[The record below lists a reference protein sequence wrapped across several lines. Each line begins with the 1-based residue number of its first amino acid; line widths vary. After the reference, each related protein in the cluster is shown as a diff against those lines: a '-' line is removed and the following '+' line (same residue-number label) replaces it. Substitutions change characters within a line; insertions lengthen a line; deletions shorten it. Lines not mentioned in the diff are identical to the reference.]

1 MLYFLKKFVLIFIC
15 FLTLTTI
22 VPWNTLETKA
32 ASTSWLEQELD
43 GNEAF
48 ITETER
54 VLSKNREDITLA
66 DLETIQ
72 ELDIYGD
79 ASSIPDKISDYK
91 NLNTLLALNG
101 TISEI
106 PTSITKLTKLTRIN
120 VDNNNFQEFPM
131 ILLQMP
137 SLSSIEINRNKI
149 KEIPSEIT
157 TLSPH
162 LGSLDVRYN
171 ELITL
176 PDNIFT
182 TEWESKLSLLT
193 TGNQLVSDIPA
204 DWLDNF
210 NQADNMLEFYNNPP
224 NDYHQKQD
232 QLTYSGA
239 RIEVPLNTDLKTLTP
254 DKTKLGLKSGRTLFE
269 QHEFM
274 YYDDGT
280 SNNILTNG
288 VATAT
293 GNGYITIKSTL
304 STNSNP
310 FAKVRVPITVTP
322 PVKGGDVTVQYKD
335 TTGVV
340 LADSITL
347 SGNVGEN
354 YTTTAKTIAGYSLT
368 TTPTNANGTFS
379 TNPQTVTYTYKKDPI
394 AQPVTVNYID
404 TDGKTIAPTETLSGN
419 VGENYTTTAKT
430 IDGYSLTT
438 TPTNA
443 NGTFSTNP
451 QTVTYTYKKDPIA
464 QPVTVNY
471 IDTDGKTIAPTETL
485 SGNVGEN
492 YTTTAKTIDG
502 YSLTTTPA
510 NANGTFS
517 TNPQTVTYTYT
528 KDPIAQ
534 PVTVNYIDTDGKTI
548 APSETLTGNISE
560 NYTTTA
566 KTIDGYSLTTTPTNA
581 KGTFS
586 TEPQIINYIYAKNA
600 ETAQPI
606 TVNYRNSTGQKI
618 AKSEVLTGNIG
629 ESYSTQPKTIAG
641 YTLTTI
647 PPNAKGTFTTNAQ
660 TVTYMYTPIAI
671 SALPVTVNYLD
682 ENGKEIADSVVLN
695 GRVGEAYN
703 TLAKEIDGYTLI
715 KTPTN
720 ANGVFSAEAQ
730 SIDYIYR
737 KNKPVVIVNPP
748 IKNPIIKI
756 DSSTNVIKEETS
768 VLPKTGDSNPYNDFL
783 AGILLL
789 SSAMFLWKNH
799 K

>member
-1 MLYFLKKFVLIFIC
+1 MKKFVLIFIC

-354 YTTTAKTIAGYSLT
+354 YTTTAKTI
-368 TTPTNANGTFS
+368 
-379 TNPQTVTYTYKKDPI
+379 
-394 AQPVTVNYID
+394 
-404 TDGKTIAPTETLSGN
+404 
-419 VGENYTTTAKT
+419 
-430 IDGYSLTT
+430 DGYSLTT
-438 TPTNA
+438 TPTNS

-566 KTIDGYSLTTTPTNA
+566 KTIDGYSLTTTPANA

-641 YTLTTI
+641 YTLTT
-647 PPNAKGTFTTNAQ
+647 
-660 TVTYMYTPIAI
+660 TYMYTPIAI

>member
-1 MLYFLKKFVLIFIC
+1 MKKFVLIFIC

-354 YTTTAKTIAGYSLT
+354 YTTTAKTI
-368 TTPTNANGTFS
+368 
-379 TNPQTVTYTYKKDPI
+379 
-394 AQPVTVNYID
+394 
-404 TDGKTIAPTETLSGN
+404 
-419 VGENYTTTAKT
+419 
-430 IDGYSLTT
+430 DGYSLTT
-438 TPTNA
+438 TPANA

-510 NANGTFS
+510 
-517 TNPQTVTYTYT
+517 
-528 KDPIAQ
+528 
-534 PVTVNYIDTDGKTI
+534 
-548 APSETLTGNISE
+548 
-560 NYTTTA
+560 
-566 KTIDGYSLTTTPTNA
+566 NA

>member
-137 SLSSIEINRNKI
+137 SLSSIEVNRNKI

-204 DWLDNF
+204 DWLDDF

-232 QLTYSGA
+232 QLTYTGA
-239 RIEVPLNTDLKTLTP
+239 RLEVPLNTDLKTLTP

-335 TTGVV
+335 TTGAV
-340 LADSITL
+340 LADST
-347 SGNVGEN
+347 
-354 YTTTAKTIAGYSLT
+354 
-368 TTPTNANGTFS
+368 
-379 TNPQTVTYTYKKDPI
+379 
-394 AQPVTVNYID
+394 
-404 TDGKTIAPTETLSGN
+404 
-419 VGENYTTTAKT
+419 
-430 IDGYSLTT
+430 
-438 TPTNA
+438 
-443 NGTFSTNP
+443 
-451 QTVTYTYKKDPIA
+451 
-464 QPVTVNY
+464 
-471 IDTDGKTIAPTETL
+471 TL

-548 APSETLTGNISE
+548 APTETLSGNIGE

-566 KTIDGYSLTTTPTNA
+566 KTIQGYTLTTTPANA
-581 KGTFS
+581 NGTFS
-586 TEPQIINYIYAKNA
+586 TEAQIINYIYEKNPDL
-600 ETAQPI
+600 AQPI
-606 TVNYRNSTGQKI
+606 TVDYRSSTGQKI

-641 YTLTTI
+641 YTLTTT

-660 TVTYMYTPIAI
+660 TVTYVYTPIAI

-720 ANGVFSAEAQ
+720 ANGVFTAEAQ

-748 IKNPIIKI
+748 IKNPVIKI
-756 DSSTNVIKEETS
+756 NSSTNVIKEETS

-789 SSAMFLWKNH
+789 SSAMFLWKKH

>member
-1 MLYFLKKFVLIFIC
+1 MKKFVLIFIC

-137 SLSSIEINRNKI
+137 SLSSIEVNRNKI
-149 KEIPSEIT
+149 KEIPSEVT

-204 DWLDNF
+204 DWLDDF

-232 QLTYSGA
+232 QLTYTGA
-239 RIEVPLNTDLKTLTP
+239 RLEVPLNTDLKTLTP

-335 TTGVV
+335 TTGAV
-340 LADSITL
+340 LADST
-347 SGNVGEN
+347 
-354 YTTTAKTIAGYSLT
+354 
-368 TTPTNANGTFS
+368 
-379 TNPQTVTYTYKKDPI
+379 
-394 AQPVTVNYID
+394 
-404 TDGKTIAPTETLSGN
+404 TLSGN

-438 TPTNA
+438 T
-443 NGTFSTNP
+443 S
-451 QTVTYTYKKDPIA
+451 
-464 QPVTVNY
+464 
-471 IDTDGKTIAPTETL
+471 
-485 SGNVGEN
+485 
-492 YTTTAKTIDG
+492 
-502 YSLTTTPA
+502 A

-548 APSETLTGNISE
+548 APTETLSGNIGE

-566 KTIDGYSLTTTPTNA
+566 KTIQGYTLTTTPANA

-586 TEPQIINYIYAKNA
+586 TEAQIINYIYEKNPDL
-600 ETAQPI
+600 AQPI
-606 TVNYRNSTGQKI
+606 TVNYRSSTGQKI

-660 TVTYMYTPIAI
+660 TVTYVYTPIAI

-748 IKNPIIKI
+748 IKNPVIKI
-756 DSSTNVIKEETS
+756 NSSTNVIKEETS

>member
-1 MLYFLKKFVLIFIC
+1 MKKFVLIFIC

-48 ITETER
+48 IIETER

-91 NLNTLLALNG
+91 NLHTLLALNG

-120 VDNNNFQEFPM
+120 LDNNNFQEFPM

-137 SLSSIEINRNKI
+137 SLSSIEVNRNKI

-239 RIEVPLNTDLKTLTP
+239 RLEVPLNTDLKTLTP

-335 TTGVV
+335 TTGAV
-340 LADSITL
+340 LADST
-347 SGNVGEN
+347 
-354 YTTTAKTIAGYSLT
+354 
-368 TTPTNANGTFS
+368 
-379 TNPQTVTYTYKKDPI
+379 
-394 AQPVTVNYID
+394 
-404 TDGKTIAPTETLSGN
+404 
-419 VGENYTTTAKT
+419 
-430 IDGYSLTT
+430 
-438 TPTNA
+438 
-443 NGTFSTNP
+443 
-451 QTVTYTYKKDPIA
+451 
-464 QPVTVNY
+464 
-471 IDTDGKTIAPTETL
+471 TL

-548 APSETLTGNISE
+548 APTETLSGNIGE

-566 KTIDGYSLTTTPTNA
+566 KTIQGYTLTTTPANA

-586 TEPQIINYIYAKNA
+586 TEAQIINYIYEKNPDL
-600 ETAQPI
+600 AQPI
-606 TVNYRNSTGQKI
+606 TVDYRSSTGQKI
-618 AKSEVLTGNIG
+618 SKSEVLTGNIG

-641 YTLTTI
+641 YTLTTT

-660 TVTYMYTPIAI
+660 TVTYVYTPIAI

-695 GRVGEAYN
+695 GRLGEAYN

-720 ANGVFSAEAQ
+720 ANGVFTAEAQ

-756 DSSTNVIKEETS
+756 NSSTNVIKEETS
-768 VLPKTGDSNPYNDFL
+768 TLPKTGDSNPYNDFL

>member
-1 MLYFLKKFVLIFIC
+1 MKKFVLIFIC

-254 DKTKLGLKSGRTLFE
+254 DKTKLGLKTGRTLFE

-354 YTTTAKTIAGYSLT
+354 YTTTAKTI
-368 TTPTNANGTFS
+368 
-379 TNPQTVTYTYKKDPI
+379 
-394 AQPVTVNYID
+394 
-404 TDGKTIAPTETLSGN
+404 
-419 VGENYTTTAKT
+419 
-430 IDGYSLTT
+430 DGYSLTT

-471 IDTDGKTIAPTETL
+471 IDTDGKTIAP
-485 SGNVGEN
+485 
-492 YTTTAKTIDG
+492 
-502 YSLTTTPA
+502 
-510 NANGTFS
+510 
-517 TNPQTVTYTYT
+517 
-528 KDPIAQ
+528 
-534 PVTVNYIDTDGKTI
+534 
-548 APSETLTGNISE
+548 SETLTGNISE

-566 KTIDGYSLTTTPTNA
+566 KTIDGYSLTTTPANA

-703 TLAKEIDGYTLI
+703 TLAKEMDGYTLI

>member
-1 MLYFLKKFVLIFIC
+1 MKKFVLIFIC

-254 DKTKLGLKSGRTLFE
+254 DKTKLSLKSGRTLFE

-340 LADSITL
+340 LADSI
-347 SGNVGEN
+347 
-354 YTTTAKTIAGYSLT
+354 
-368 TTPTNANGTFS
+368 
-379 TNPQTVTYTYKKDPI
+379 
-394 AQPVTVNYID
+394 
-404 TDGKTIAPTETLSGN
+404 TLSGN

-534 PVTVNYIDTDGKTI
+534 PVTVNY
-548 APSETLTGNISE
+548 
-560 NYTTTA
+560 
-566 KTIDGYSLTTTPTNA
+566 
-581 KGTFS
+581 
-586 TEPQIINYIYAKNA
+586 
-600 ETAQPI
+600 
-606 TVNYRNSTGQKI
+606 RNSTGQKI

-682 ENGKEIADSVVLN
+682 ETGKEIADSVVLN

>member
-1 MLYFLKKFVLIFIC
+1 MKKFVLIFIC

-224 NDYHQKQD
+224 NNYHQKQD

-354 YTTTAKTIAGYSLT
+354 YTTTAKTI
-368 TTPTNANGTFS
+368 
-379 TNPQTVTYTYKKDPI
+379 
-394 AQPVTVNYID
+394 
-404 TDGKTIAPTETLSGN
+404 
-419 VGENYTTTAKT
+419 
-430 IDGYSLTT
+430 DGYSLTT
-438 TPTNA
+438 TPTNS

-566 KTIDGYSLTTTPTNA
+566 KTIDGYSLTTTPANA

>member
-1 MLYFLKKFVLIFIC
+1 MKKFVLIFIC

-106 PTSITKLTKLTRIN
+106 PTSITKLTRIN

-354 YTTTAKTIAGYSLT
+354 YTTTAKTI
-368 TTPTNANGTFS
+368 
-379 TNPQTVTYTYKKDPI
+379 
-394 AQPVTVNYID
+394 
-404 TDGKTIAPTETLSGN
+404 
-419 VGENYTTTAKT
+419 
-430 IDGYSLTT
+430 DGYSLTT
-438 TPTNA
+438 TPTNS

-566 KTIDGYSLTTTPTNA
+566 KTIDGYSLTTTPANA

>member
-1 MLYFLKKFVLIFIC
+1 MKKFVLIFIC
-15 FLTLTTI
+15 FLMLTTI

-48 ITETER
+48 IIETER

-91 NLNTLLALNG
+91 NLHTLLALNG

-137 SLSSIEINRNKI
+137 SLSSIEVNRNKI

-239 RIEVPLNTDLKTLTP
+239 RLEVPLNTDLKTLTP

-310 FAKVRVPITVTP
+310 FAKVQVPITVTP

-335 TTGVV
+335 TTGAV
-340 LADSITL
+340 LADST
-347 SGNVGEN
+347 
-354 YTTTAKTIAGYSLT
+354 
-368 TTPTNANGTFS
+368 
-379 TNPQTVTYTYKKDPI
+379 
-394 AQPVTVNYID
+394 
-404 TDGKTIAPTETLSGN
+404 TLSGN

-451 QTVTYTYKKDPIA
+451 QTVTYTYTKDPIA

-485 SGNVGEN
+485 SGNIGEN
-492 YTTTAKTIDG
+492 YTTTAKTIQG
-502 YSLTTTPA
+502 YTLTTTPA
-510 NANGTFS
+510 
-517 TNPQTVTYTYT
+517 
-528 KDPIAQ
+528 
-534 PVTVNYIDTDGKTI
+534 
-548 APSETLTGNISE
+548 
-560 NYTTTA
+560 
-566 KTIDGYSLTTTPTNA
+566 NA

-586 TEPQIINYIYAKNA
+586 TEAQIINYIYEKNPDL
-600 ETAQPI
+600 AQPI
-606 TVNYRNSTGQKI
+606 TVDYRSSTGQKI
-618 AKSEVLTGNIG
+618 SKSEVLTGNIG

-641 YTLTTI
+641 YTLTTT

-660 TVTYMYTPIAI
+660 TVTYVYTPIAI

-720 ANGVFSAEAQ
+720 AKGVFSAEAQ
-730 SIDYIYR
+730 SIDYIYC

-756 DSSTNVIKEETS
+756 NSSTNVIKEETS
-768 VLPKTGDSNPYNDFL
+768 TLPKTGDSNPYNDFL

>member
-1 MLYFLKKFVLIFIC
+1 MKKFVLIFIC

-137 SLSSIEINRNKI
+137 SLSSIEVNRNKI

-204 DWLDNF
+204 DWLDDF

-232 QLTYSGA
+232 QLTYTGA
-239 RIEVPLNTDLKTLTP
+239 RLEVPLNTDLKTLTP

-335 TTGVV
+335 TTGAV
-340 LADSITL
+340 LADST
-347 SGNVGEN
+347 
-354 YTTTAKTIAGYSLT
+354 
-368 TTPTNANGTFS
+368 
-379 TNPQTVTYTYKKDPI
+379 
-394 AQPVTVNYID
+394 
-404 TDGKTIAPTETLSGN
+404 
-419 VGENYTTTAKT
+419 
-430 IDGYSLTT
+430 
-438 TPTNA
+438 
-443 NGTFSTNP
+443 
-451 QTVTYTYKKDPIA
+451 
-464 QPVTVNY
+464 
-471 IDTDGKTIAPTETL
+471 TL

-534 PVTVNYIDTDGKTI
+534 PVTVNYFDTDGKTI
-548 APSETLTGNISE
+548 APTETLSGNIGE

-566 KTIDGYSLTTTPTNA
+566 KTIQGYTLTTTPANA

-586 TEPQIINYIYAKNA
+586 TEAQIINYIYEKNPDL
-600 ETAQPI
+600 AQPI
-606 TVNYRNSTGQKI
+606 TVNYRSSTGQKI

-641 YTLTTI
+641 YTLTTT

-660 TVTYMYTPIAI
+660 TVTYVYTPIDI

-720 ANGVFSAEAQ
+720 ANGVFTAEAQ

-748 IKNPIIKI
+748 IKNPVIKI
-756 DSSTNVIKEETS
+756 NSSTNVIKEETS

-789 SSAMFLWKNH
+789 SSAMFLWKKH

>member
-1 MLYFLKKFVLIFIC
+1 MKKFVLIFIC

-274 YYDDGT
+274 YNDDGT

-354 YTTTAKTIAGYSLT
+354 YTTTAKTI
-368 TTPTNANGTFS
+368 
-379 TNPQTVTYTYKKDPI
+379 
-394 AQPVTVNYID
+394 
-404 TDGKTIAPTETLSGN
+404 
-419 VGENYTTTAKT
+419 
-430 IDGYSLTT
+430 DGYSLTT
-438 TPTNA
+438 TPTNS

-566 KTIDGYSLTTTPTNA
+566 KTIDGYSLTTTPANA

>member
-1 MLYFLKKFVLIFIC
+1 LKKFVLIFIC

-354 YTTTAKTIAGYSLT
+354 YTTTAKTI
-368 TTPTNANGTFS
+368 
-379 TNPQTVTYTYKKDPI
+379 
-394 AQPVTVNYID
+394 
-404 TDGKTIAPTETLSGN
+404 
-419 VGENYTTTAKT
+419 
-430 IDGYSLTT
+430 DGYSLTT
-438 TPTNA
+438 TPTNS

-566 KTIDGYSLTTTPTNA
+566 KTIDGYSLTTTPANA

>member
-1 MLYFLKKFVLIFIC
+1 M
-15 FLTLTTI
+15 

-106 PTSITKLTKLTRIN
+106 PNSITKLTKLTRIN

-137 SLSSIEINRNKI
+137 SLSSIEVNRNKI

-204 DWLDNF
+204 DWLDDF

-224 NDYHQKQD
+224 NDFHQKQD
-232 QLTYSGA
+232 QLTYTGA
-239 RIEVPLNTDLKTLTP
+239 RLEVPLNTDLKTLTP

-310 FAKVRVPITVTP
+310 FAKVRVPITATP

-335 TTGVV
+335 ITGAV
-340 LADSITL
+340 LADST
-347 SGNVGEN
+347 
-354 YTTTAKTIAGYSLT
+354 
-368 TTPTNANGTFS
+368 
-379 TNPQTVTYTYKKDPI
+379 
-394 AQPVTVNYID
+394 
-404 TDGKTIAPTETLSGN
+404 
-419 VGENYTTTAKT
+419 
-430 IDGYSLTT
+430 
-438 TPTNA
+438 
-443 NGTFSTNP
+443 
-451 QTVTYTYKKDPIA
+451 
-464 QPVTVNY
+464 
-471 IDTDGKTIAPTETL
+471 TL

-548 APSETLTGNISE
+548 APTETLSGNIGE
-560 NYTTTA
+560 NYTTTP
-566 KTIDGYSLTTTPTNA
+566 KTIQGYTLTTTPANA

-586 TEPQIINYIYAKNA
+586 TEPQIINYIYEKNPDL
-600 ETAQPI
+600 AQPI
-606 TVNYRNSTGQKI
+606 TVNYRSSTGQKI

-641 YTLTTI
+641 YTLTTT

-660 TVTYMYTPIAI
+660 TVTYVYTPIAI

-720 ANGVFSAEAQ
+720 ANGVFTAEAQ

-748 IKNPIIKI
+748 IKNPVIKI
-756 DSSTNVIKEETS
+756 NSSTNVIKEETS

-789 SSAMFLWKNH
+789 SSAMFLWKKH

>member
-137 SLSSIEINRNKI
+137 SLSSIEVNRNKI

-204 DWLDNF
+204 DWLDDF

-232 QLTYSGA
+232 QLTYTGA
-239 RIEVPLNTDLKTLTP
+239 RLEVPLNTDLKTLTP

-335 TTGVV
+335 TTGAV
-340 LADSITL
+340 LADST
-347 SGNVGEN
+347 
-354 YTTTAKTIAGYSLT
+354 
-368 TTPTNANGTFS
+368 
-379 TNPQTVTYTYKKDPI
+379 
-394 AQPVTVNYID
+394 
-404 TDGKTIAPTETLSGN
+404 TLSGN

-451 QTVTYTYKKDPIA
+451 QTVTYTYTKDPIA

-485 SGNVGEN
+485 SGNIGEN
-492 YTTTAKTIDG
+492 YTTTAKTIQG
-502 YSLTTTPA
+502 YTLTTTPA
-510 NANGTFS
+510 
-517 TNPQTVTYTYT
+517 
-528 KDPIAQ
+528 
-534 PVTVNYIDTDGKTI
+534 
-548 APSETLTGNISE
+548 
-560 NYTTTA
+560 
-566 KTIDGYSLTTTPTNA
+566 NA

-586 TEPQIINYIYAKNA
+586 TEAQIINYIYEKNPDL
-600 ETAQPI
+600 AQPI
-606 TVNYRNSTGQKI
+606 TVDYRSSTGQKI
-618 AKSEVLTGNIG
+618 SKSEVLTGNIG

-641 YTLTTI
+641 YTLTTT

-660 TVTYMYTPIAI
+660 TVTYVYTPIAI

-720 ANGVFSAEAQ
+720 ANGVFTAEAQ

-748 IKNPIIKI
+748 IKNPVIKI
-756 DSSTNVIKEETS
+756 NSSTNVIKEETS

-789 SSAMFLWKNH
+789 SSAMFLWKKH

>member
-1 MLYFLKKFVLIFIC
+1 MKKFVLIFIC

-137 SLSSIEINRNKI
+137 SLSSIEVNRNKI

-204 DWLDNF
+204 DWLDDF

-232 QLTYSGA
+232 QLTYTGA
-239 RIEVPLNTDLKTLTP
+239 RLEVPLNTDLKTLTP

-335 TTGVV
+335 TTGAV
-340 LADSITL
+340 LADST
-347 SGNVGEN
+347 
-354 YTTTAKTIAGYSLT
+354 
-368 TTPTNANGTFS
+368 
-379 TNPQTVTYTYKKDPI
+379 
-394 AQPVTVNYID
+394 
-404 TDGKTIAPTETLSGN
+404 
-419 VGENYTTTAKT
+419 
-430 IDGYSLTT
+430 
-438 TPTNA
+438 
-443 NGTFSTNP
+443 
-451 QTVTYTYKKDPIA
+451 
-464 QPVTVNY
+464 
-471 IDTDGKTIAPTETL
+471 TL

-548 APSETLTGNISE
+548 APTETLSGNIGE
-560 NYTTTA
+560 NYTTTP
-566 KTIDGYSLTTTPTNA
+566 KTIQGYTLTTTPANA

-586 TEPQIINYIYAKNA
+586 TEPQIINYIYEKNPDL
-600 ETAQPI
+600 AQPI
-606 TVNYRNSTGQKI
+606 TVNYRSSTGQKI

-641 YTLTTI
+641 YTLTTT

-660 TVTYMYTPIAI
+660 TVTYVYTPIAI

-720 ANGVFSAEAQ
+720 ANGVFTAEAQ

-748 IKNPIIKI
+748 IKNPVIKI
-756 DSSTNVIKEETS
+756 NSSTNVIKEETS

-789 SSAMFLWKNH
+789 SSAMFLWKKH

>member
-1 MLYFLKKFVLIFIC
+1 MKKFVLIFIC

-354 YTTTAKTIAGYSLT
+354 YTTTAKTI
-368 TTPTNANGTFS
+368 
-379 TNPQTVTYTYKKDPI
+379 
-394 AQPVTVNYID
+394 
-404 TDGKTIAPTETLSGN
+404 
-419 VGENYTTTAKT
+419 
-430 IDGYSLTT
+430 DGYSLTT
-438 TPTNA
+438 TPTNS

-566 KTIDGYSLTTTPTNA
+566 KTIDGYSLTTTPANA

-629 ESYSTQPKTIAG
+629 ESYSTQPKSIAG

>member
-1 MLYFLKKFVLIFIC
+1 M
-15 FLTLTTI
+15 LTTI

-48 ITETER
+48 IIETER

-91 NLNTLLALNG
+91 NLHTLLALNG

-137 SLSSIEINRNKI
+137 SLSSIEVNRNKI

-239 RIEVPLNTDLKTLTP
+239 RLEVPLNTDLKTLTP

-310 FAKVRVPITVTP
+310 FAKVQVPITVTP

-335 TTGVV
+335 TTGAV
-340 LADSITL
+340 LADST
-347 SGNVGEN
+347 
-354 YTTTAKTIAGYSLT
+354 
-368 TTPTNANGTFS
+368 
-379 TNPQTVTYTYKKDPI
+379 
-394 AQPVTVNYID
+394 
-404 TDGKTIAPTETLSGN
+404 TLSGN

-451 QTVTYTYKKDPIA
+451 QTVTYTYTKDPIA

-485 SGNVGEN
+485 SGNIGEN
-492 YTTTAKTIDG
+492 YTTTAKTIQG
-502 YSLTTTPA
+502 YTLTTTPA
-510 NANGTFS
+510 
-517 TNPQTVTYTYT
+517 
-528 KDPIAQ
+528 
-534 PVTVNYIDTDGKTI
+534 
-548 APSETLTGNISE
+548 
-560 NYTTTA
+560 
-566 KTIDGYSLTTTPTNA
+566 NA

-586 TEPQIINYIYAKNA
+586 TEAQIINYIYEKNPDL
-600 ETAQPI
+600 AQPI
-606 TVNYRNSTGQKI
+606 TVDYRSSTGQKI
-618 AKSEVLTGNIG
+618 SKSEVLTGNIG

-641 YTLTTI
+641 YTLTTT

-660 TVTYMYTPIAI
+660 TVTYVYTPIAI

-720 ANGVFSAEAQ
+720 AKGVFSAEAQ
-730 SIDYIYR
+730 SIDYIYC

-756 DSSTNVIKEETS
+756 NSSTNVIKEETS
-768 VLPKTGDSNPYNDFL
+768 TLPKTGDSNPYNDFL

>member
-1 MLYFLKKFVLIFIC
+1 MKKFVLIFIC

-239 RIEVPLNTDLKTLTP
+239 RLEVPLNTDLKTLTP

-335 TTGVV
+335 TTGAV
-340 LADSITL
+340 LADST
-347 SGNVGEN
+347 
-354 YTTTAKTIAGYSLT
+354 
-368 TTPTNANGTFS
+368 
-379 TNPQTVTYTYKKDPI
+379 
-394 AQPVTVNYID
+394 
-404 TDGKTIAPTETLSGN
+404 
-419 VGENYTTTAKT
+419 
-430 IDGYSLTT
+430 
-438 TPTNA
+438 
-443 NGTFSTNP
+443 
-451 QTVTYTYKKDPIA
+451 
-464 QPVTVNY
+464 
-471 IDTDGKTIAPTETL
+471 TL

-534 PVTVNYIDTDGKTI
+534 PVTVNYIDADGKTI
-548 APSETLTGNISE
+548 APTETLSGNIGE

-566 KTIDGYSLTTTPTNA
+566 KTIQGYTLTTTPANA

-586 TEPQIINYIYAKNA
+586 TEPQIINYIYEKNPDL
-600 ETAQPI
+600 AQPI
-606 TVNYRNSTGQKI
+606 TVDYMSSTGQKI
-618 AKSEVLTGNIG
+618 AKSEVLTGQVG
-629 ESYSTQPKTIAG
+629 ETYSTQPKTIAG
-641 YTLTTI
+641 YTLTTE
-647 PPNAKGTFTTNAQ
+647 PRNAKGTFTTNPQ
-660 TVTYMYTPIAI
+660 TVTYLYTPIAI

-682 ENGKEIADSVVLN
+682 ENGKEIADSVVLTGN
-695 GRVGEAYN
+695 VGDSYD
-703 TLAKEIDGYTLI
+703 TLAKKIDGYTLI
-715 KTPTN
+715 ETPEN
-720 ANGVFSAEAQ
+720 ASGMFLAEAQ
-730 SIDYIYR
+730 SINYVYH
-737 KNKPVVIVNPP
+737 KNEQIEIINPP
-748 IKNPIIKI
+748 IKKSTITVNSENNIIK
-756 DSSTNVIKEETS
+756 ETTAA
-768 VLPKTGDSNPYNDFL
+768 LPPTGDSGSDNALFV
-783 AGILLL
+783 GILLL
-789 SSAMFLWKNH
+789 SSAMLLLKTR

>member
-1 MLYFLKKFVLIFIC
+1 MKKFVLIFIC

-137 SLSSIEINRNKI
+137 SLSSIEVNRNKI

-204 DWLDNF
+204 DWLDDF

-232 QLTYSGA
+232 QLTYTGA
-239 RIEVPLNTDLKTLTP
+239 RLEVPLNTDLKTLTP

-335 TTGVV
+335 TTGAV
-340 LADSITL
+340 LADST
-347 SGNVGEN
+347 
-354 YTTTAKTIAGYSLT
+354 
-368 TTPTNANGTFS
+368 
-379 TNPQTVTYTYKKDPI
+379 
-394 AQPVTVNYID
+394 
-404 TDGKTIAPTETLSGN
+404 TLSGN

-451 QTVTYTYKKDPIA
+451 QTVTYTYTKDPIA

-485 SGNVGEN
+485 SGNIGGN
-492 YTTTAKTIDG
+492 YTTTAKTIQG
-502 YSLTTTPA
+502 YTLTTTPA

-517 TNPQTVTYTYT
+517 TE
-528 KDPIAQ
+528 A
-534 PVTVNYIDTDGKTI
+534 
-548 APSETLTGNISE
+548 
-560 NYTTTA
+560 
-566 KTIDGYSLTTTPTNA
+566 
-581 KGTFS
+581 
-586 TEPQIINYIYAKNA
+586 QIINYIYEKNPDL
-600 ETAQPI
+600 AQPI
-606 TVNYRNSTGQKI
+606 TVDYRSSTGQKI

-641 YTLTTI
+641 YTLTTT

-660 TVTYMYTPIAI
+660 TVTYVYTPIAI

-695 GRVGEAYN
+695 GHVGEAYN

-737 KNKPVVIVNPP
+737 KNIPVVIVNPP
-748 IKNPIIKI
+748 IKNPIIQI
-756 DSSTNVIKEETS
+756 NSSTNVIKEETS

-789 SSAMFLWKNH
+789 SSAMFLWKKH

>member
-1 MLYFLKKFVLIFIC
+1 MKKFVLIFIC

-354 YTTTAKTIAGYSLT
+354 YTTTAKTI
-368 TTPTNANGTFS
+368 
-379 TNPQTVTYTYKKDPI
+379 
-394 AQPVTVNYID
+394 
-404 TDGKTIAPTETLSGN
+404 
-419 VGENYTTTAKT
+419 
-430 IDGYSLTT
+430 DGYSLTT
-438 TPTNA
+438 TPTNS

-566 KTIDGYSLTTTPTNA
+566 KTIDGYSLTTTPANA

-618 AKSEVLTGNIG
+618 AKSEVLTSNIG

>member
-1 MLYFLKKFVLIFIC
+1 MKKFVLIFIC

-354 YTTTAKTIAGYSLT
+354 YTTTAKTIDGYSLT
-368 TTPTNANGTFS
+368 TTPTNSNGTFS

-438 TPTNA
+438 TPTNS

-566 KTIDGYSLTTTPTNA
+566 KTIDGYSLTTTPANA

>member
-1 MLYFLKKFVLIFIC
+1 MKKFVLIFIC

-239 RIEVPLNTDLKTLTP
+239 RIEVPLNTNLKTLTP

-354 YTTTAKTIAGYSLT
+354 YTTTAKTI
-368 TTPTNANGTFS
+368 
-379 TNPQTVTYTYKKDPI
+379 
-394 AQPVTVNYID
+394 
-404 TDGKTIAPTETLSGN
+404 
-419 VGENYTTTAKT
+419 
-430 IDGYSLTT
+430 
-438 TPTNA
+438 
-443 NGTFSTNP
+443 
-451 QTVTYTYKKDPIA
+451 
-464 QPVTVNY
+464 
-471 IDTDGKTIAPTETL
+471 
-485 SGNVGEN
+485 
-492 YTTTAKTIDG
+492 DG

-566 KTIDGYSLTTTPTNA
+566 KTIDGYSLTTTPANA

>member
-1 MLYFLKKFVLIFIC
+1 MLKYKIQGVLYFLKKFVLIFIC

-48 ITETER
+48 IIETER

-91 NLNTLLALNG
+91 NLHTLLALNG

-120 VDNNNFQEFPM
+120 LDNNNFQEFPM

-137 SLSSIEINRNKI
+137 SLSSIEVNRNKI

-239 RIEVPLNTDLKTLTP
+239 RLEVPLNTDLKTLTP

-310 FAKVRVPITVTP
+310 FAKVQVPITVTP

-335 TTGVV
+335 TTGAV
-340 LADSITL
+340 LADST
-347 SGNVGEN
+347 
-354 YTTTAKTIAGYSLT
+354 
-368 TTPTNANGTFS
+368 
-379 TNPQTVTYTYKKDPI
+379 
-394 AQPVTVNYID
+394 
-404 TDGKTIAPTETLSGN
+404 TLSGN

-451 QTVTYTYKKDPIA
+451 QTVTYTYTKDPIA

-485 SGNVGEN
+485 SGNIGEN
-492 YTTTAKTIDG
+492 YTTTAKTIQG
-502 YSLTTTPA
+502 YTLTTTPA
-510 NANGTFS
+510 
-517 TNPQTVTYTYT
+517 
-528 KDPIAQ
+528 
-534 PVTVNYIDTDGKTI
+534 
-548 APSETLTGNISE
+548 
-560 NYTTTA
+560 
-566 KTIDGYSLTTTPTNA
+566 NA

-586 TEPQIINYIYAKNA
+586 TEAQIINYIYEKNPDL
-600 ETAQPI
+600 AQPI
-606 TVNYRNSTGQKI
+606 TVDYRSSTGQKI
-618 AKSEVLTGNIG
+618 SKSEVLTGNIG

-641 YTLTTI
+641 YTLTTT

-660 TVTYMYTPIAI
+660 TVTYVYTPIAI

-720 ANGVFSAEAQ
+720 AKGVFSAEAQ
-730 SIDYIYR
+730 SIDYIYC

-756 DSSTNVIKEETS
+756 NSSTNVIKEETS
-768 VLPKTGDSNPYNDFL
+768 TLPKTGDSNPYNDFL

>member
-1 MLYFLKKFVLIFIC
+1 MKKFVLIFIC

-91 NLNTLLALNG
+91 NLHTLLALNG

-120 VDNNNFQEFPM
+120 LDNNNFQEFPM

-137 SLSSIEINRNKI
+137 SLSSIEVNRNKI

-232 QLTYSGA
+232 QLTYTGA
-239 RIEVPLNTDLKTLTP
+239 RLEVPLNTDLKTLTP
-254 DKTKLGLKSGRTLFE
+254 DKTKLGLKSGRKLFE

-335 TTGVV
+335 TTGAV
-340 LADSITL
+340 LADST
-347 SGNVGEN
+347 
-354 YTTTAKTIAGYSLT
+354 
-368 TTPTNANGTFS
+368 
-379 TNPQTVTYTYKKDPI
+379 
-394 AQPVTVNYID
+394 
-404 TDGKTIAPTETLSGN
+404 
-419 VGENYTTTAKT
+419 
-430 IDGYSLTT
+430 
-438 TPTNA
+438 
-443 NGTFSTNP
+443 
-451 QTVTYTYKKDPIA
+451 
-464 QPVTVNY
+464 
-471 IDTDGKTIAPTETL
+471 TL

-548 APSETLTGNISE
+548 APTETLSGNIGE

-566 KTIDGYSLTTTPTNA
+566 KTIQGYTLTTTPANA

-586 TEPQIINYIYAKNA
+586 TEAQIINYIYEKNPDL
-600 ETAQPI
+600 AQPI
-606 TVNYRNSTGQKI
+606 TVDYRSTTGEKI

-629 ESYSTQPKTIAG
+629 ESYSTQPKTIDG
-641 YTLTTI
+641 YTLTTT

-660 TVTYMYTPIAI
+660 TVTYVYTPIAI

-695 GRVGEAYN
+695 GHVGEAYN

-730 SIDYIYR
+730 SIDYLYR

-748 IKNPIIKI
+748 IKNPVIKI
-756 DSSTNVIKEETS
+756 NSSTNVIKEETS

-789 SSAMFLWKNH
+789 SSAMFLWKKH

>member
-15 FLTLTTI
+15 FLTLTSI

-91 NLNTLLALNG
+91 NLHTLLALNG

-120 VDNNNFQEFPM
+120 LDNNNFQEFPM

-137 SLSSIEINRNKI
+137 SLSSIEVNRNKI

-232 QLTYSGA
+232 QLTYTGA
-239 RIEVPLNTDLKTLTP
+239 RLEVPLNTDLKTLTP

-335 TTGVV
+335 TTGAV
-340 LADSITL
+340 LADST
-347 SGNVGEN
+347 
-354 YTTTAKTIAGYSLT
+354 
-368 TTPTNANGTFS
+368 
-379 TNPQTVTYTYKKDPI
+379 
-394 AQPVTVNYID
+394 
-404 TDGKTIAPTETLSGN
+404 TLSGN

-438 TPTNA
+438 T
-443 NGTFSTNP
+443 S
-451 QTVTYTYKKDPIA
+451 
-464 QPVTVNY
+464 
-471 IDTDGKTIAPTETL
+471 
-485 SGNVGEN
+485 
-492 YTTTAKTIDG
+492 
-502 YSLTTTPA
+502 A

-548 APSETLTGNISE
+548 APTETLSGNIGE

-566 KTIDGYSLTTTPTNA
+566 KTIQGYTLTTTPANA

-586 TEPQIINYIYAKNA
+586 TEAQIINYIYEKNPDL
-600 ETAQPI
+600 AQPI
-606 TVNYRNSTGQKI
+606 TVNYRSSTGQKI
-618 AKSEVLTGNIG
+618 AKSEILTGNIG
-629 ESYSTQPKTIAG
+629 ASYSTQPKTIAG
-641 YTLTTI
+641 YTLTTT

-660 TVTYMYTPIAI
+660 TVTYVYTPIAI

-756 DSSTNVIKEETS
+756 NSSTNVIKEETS
-768 VLPKTGDSNPYNDFL
+768 TLPKTGDSNPYNDFL

>member
-1 MLYFLKKFVLIFIC
+1 MKKFVLIFIC

-354 YTTTAKTIAGYSLT
+354 YTTTAKTI
-368 TTPTNANGTFS
+368 
-379 TNPQTVTYTYKKDPI
+379 
-394 AQPVTVNYID
+394 
-404 TDGKTIAPTETLSGN
+404 
-419 VGENYTTTAKT
+419 
-430 IDGYSLTT
+430 DGYSLTT

-566 KTIDGYSLTTTPTNA
+566 KTIDGYSLTTTPANA

-703 TLAKEIDGYTLI
+703 RLAKEIDGYTLI

-720 ANGVFSAEAQ
+720 SNGVFSAEAQ

>member
-1 MLYFLKKFVLIFIC
+1 MKKFVLIFIC

-137 SLSSIEINRNKI
+137 SLSSIEVNRNKI
-149 KEIPSEIT
+149 KEIPSEVT

-204 DWLDNF
+204 DWLDDF

-232 QLTYSGA
+232 QLTYTGA
-239 RIEVPLNTDLKTLTP
+239 RLEVPLNTDLKTLTP

-335 TTGVV
+335 TTGAV
-340 LADSITL
+340 LADST
-347 SGNVGEN
+347 
-354 YTTTAKTIAGYSLT
+354 
-368 TTPTNANGTFS
+368 
-379 TNPQTVTYTYKKDPI
+379 
-394 AQPVTVNYID
+394 
-404 TDGKTIAPTETLSGN
+404 TLSGN

-451 QTVTYTYKKDPIA
+451 QTVTYTYTKDPIA

-485 SGNVGEN
+485 SGNIGEN
-492 YTTTAKTIDG
+492 YTTTAKTIQG
-502 YSLTTTPA
+502 YTLTTTPA
-510 NANGTFS
+510 NA
-517 TNPQTVTYTYT
+517 
-528 KDPIAQ
+528 
-534 PVTVNYIDTDGKTI
+534 
-548 APSETLTGNISE
+548 
-560 NYTTTA
+560 
-566 KTIDGYSLTTTPTNA
+566 
-581 KGTFS
+581 KGSFS
-586 TEPQIINYIYAKNA
+586 TEAQIINYIYEKNPDL
-600 ETAQPI
+600 AQPI
-606 TVNYRNSTGQKI
+606 TVDYRSSTGQKI
-618 AKSEVLTGNIG
+618 SKSEVLTGNIG

-641 YTLTTI
+641 YTLTTT

-660 TVTYMYTPIAI
+660 TVTYVYTPIAI

-720 ANGVFSAEAQ
+720 ANGVFTAEAQ

-748 IKNPIIKI
+748 IKNPVIKI
-756 DSSTNVIKEETS
+756 NSSTNVIKEETS
-768 VLPKTGDSNPYNDFL
+768 VLPKTGDSNAYNDFL

-789 SSAMFLWKNH
+789 SSAMFLWKKH

>member
-48 ITETER
+48 IIETER

-91 NLNTLLALNG
+91 NLHTLLALNG

-120 VDNNNFQEFPM
+120 LDNNNFQEFPM

-137 SLSSIEINRNKI
+137 SLSSIEVNRNKI

-239 RIEVPLNTDLKTLTP
+239 RLEVPLNTDLKTLTP

-293 GNGYITIKSTL
+293 GNGYIIIKSTL

-310 FAKVRVPITVTP
+310 FAKVQVPITVTP

-335 TTGVV
+335 TTGAV
-340 LADSITL
+340 LADST
-347 SGNVGEN
+347 
-354 YTTTAKTIAGYSLT
+354 
-368 TTPTNANGTFS
+368 
-379 TNPQTVTYTYKKDPI
+379 
-394 AQPVTVNYID
+394 
-404 TDGKTIAPTETLSGN
+404 TLSGN

-451 QTVTYTYKKDPIA
+451 QTVTYTYTKDPIA

-485 SGNVGEN
+485 SGNIGEN
-492 YTTTAKTIDG
+492 YTTTAKTIQG
-502 YSLTTTPA
+502 YTLTTTPA
-510 NANGTFS
+510 
-517 TNPQTVTYTYT
+517 
-528 KDPIAQ
+528 
-534 PVTVNYIDTDGKTI
+534 
-548 APSETLTGNISE
+548 
-560 NYTTTA
+560 
-566 KTIDGYSLTTTPTNA
+566 NA

-586 TEPQIINYIYAKNA
+586 TEAQIINYIYEKNPDL
-600 ETAQPI
+600 AQPI
-606 TVNYRNSTGQKI
+606 TVDYRSSTGQKI
-618 AKSEVLTGNIG
+618 SKSEVLTGNIG

-641 YTLTTI
+641 YTLTTT

-660 TVTYMYTPIAI
+660 TVTYVYTPIAI

-720 ANGVFSAEAQ
+720 AKGVFSAEAQ
-730 SIDYIYR
+730 SIDYIYC

-756 DSSTNVIKEETS
+756 NSSTNVIKEETS
-768 VLPKTGDSNPYNDFL
+768 TLPKTGDSNPYNDFL

>member
-1 MLYFLKKFVLIFIC
+1 MKKFVLIFIC

-254 DKTKLGLKSGRTLFE
+254 DKTKLGLKTGRTLFE

-354 YTTTAKTIAGYSLT
+354 YTTTAKTI
-368 TTPTNANGTFS
+368 
-379 TNPQTVTYTYKKDPI
+379 
-394 AQPVTVNYID
+394 
-404 TDGKTIAPTETLSGN
+404 
-419 VGENYTTTAKT
+419 
-430 IDGYSLTT
+430 
-438 TPTNA
+438 
-443 NGTFSTNP
+443 
-451 QTVTYTYKKDPIA
+451 
-464 QPVTVNY
+464 
-471 IDTDGKTIAPTETL
+471 
-485 SGNVGEN
+485 
-492 YTTTAKTIDG
+492 DG

-510 NANGTFS
+510 
-517 TNPQTVTYTYT
+517 
-528 KDPIAQ
+528 
-534 PVTVNYIDTDGKTI
+534 
-548 APSETLTGNISE
+548 
-560 NYTTTA
+560 
-566 KTIDGYSLTTTPTNA
+566 NA

-703 TLAKEIDGYTLI
+703 TLAKEMDGYTLI

>member
-1 MLYFLKKFVLIFIC
+1 
-15 FLTLTTI
+15 
-22 VPWNTLETKA
+22 
-32 ASTSWLEQELD
+32 
-43 GNEAF
+43 
-48 ITETER
+48 
-54 VLSKNREDITLA
+54 
-66 DLETIQ
+66 
-72 ELDIYGD
+72 
-79 ASSIPDKISDYK
+79 KISDYK

-354 YTTTAKTIAGYSLT
+354 YTTTAKTI
-368 TTPTNANGTFS
+368 
-379 TNPQTVTYTYKKDPI
+379 
-394 AQPVTVNYID
+394 
-404 TDGKTIAPTETLSGN
+404 
-419 VGENYTTTAKT
+419 
-430 IDGYSLTT
+430 DGYSLTT
-438 TPTNA
+438 TPTNS

-566 KTIDGYSLTTTPTNA
+566 KTIDGYSLTTTPANA

>member
-1 MLYFLKKFVLIFIC
+1 MKKFVLIFIC

-137 SLSSIEINRNKI
+137 SLSSIEVNRNKI

-204 DWLDNF
+204 DWLDDF

-232 QLTYSGA
+232 QLTYTGA
-239 RIEVPLNTDLKTLTP
+239 RLEVPLNTDLKTLTP

-288 VATAT
+288 VATAA

-335 TTGVV
+335 TTGAV
-340 LADSITL
+340 LADST
-347 SGNVGEN
+347 
-354 YTTTAKTIAGYSLT
+354 
-368 TTPTNANGTFS
+368 
-379 TNPQTVTYTYKKDPI
+379 
-394 AQPVTVNYID
+394 
-404 TDGKTIAPTETLSGN
+404 TLSGN

-451 QTVTYTYKKDPIA
+451 QTVTYTYTKDPIA

-485 SGNVGEN
+485 SGNIGEN
-492 YTTTAKTIDG
+492 YTTTAKTIQG
-502 YSLTTTPA
+502 YTLTTTPA
-510 NANGTFS
+510 
-517 TNPQTVTYTYT
+517 
-528 KDPIAQ
+528 
-534 PVTVNYIDTDGKTI
+534 
-548 APSETLTGNISE
+548 
-560 NYTTTA
+560 
-566 KTIDGYSLTTTPTNA
+566 NA

-586 TEPQIINYIYAKNA
+586 TEAQIINYIYEKNPDL
-600 ETAQPI
+600 AQPI
-606 TVNYRNSTGQKI
+606 TVDYRSSTGQKI
-618 AKSEVLTGNIG
+618 SKSEVLTGNIG

-641 YTLTTI
+641 YTLTTT

-660 TVTYMYTPIAI
+660 TVTYVYTPIAI

-720 ANGVFSAEAQ
+720 ANGVFTAEAQ

-748 IKNPIIKI
+748 IKNPVIKI
-756 DSSTNVIKEETS
+756 NSSTNVIKEETS

-789 SSAMFLWKNH
+789 SSAMFLWKKH

>member
-1 MLYFLKKFVLIFIC
+1 MKKFVLIFIC

-137 SLSSIEINRNKI
+137 SLSSIEVNRNKI

-204 DWLDNF
+204 DWLDDF

-232 QLTYSGA
+232 QLTYTGA
-239 RIEVPLNTDLKTLTP
+239 RLEVPLNTDLKTLTP

-335 TTGVV
+335 TTGAV
-340 LADSITL
+340 LADST
-347 SGNVGEN
+347 
-354 YTTTAKTIAGYSLT
+354 
-368 TTPTNANGTFS
+368 
-379 TNPQTVTYTYKKDPI
+379 
-394 AQPVTVNYID
+394 
-404 TDGKTIAPTETLSGN
+404 TLSGN

-451 QTVTYTYKKDPIA
+451 QTVTYTYTKDPIA

-485 SGNVGEN
+485 SGNIGGN
-492 YTTTAKTIDG
+492 YTTTAKTIQG
-502 YSLTTTPA
+502 YTLTTTPA
-510 NANGTFS
+510 
-517 TNPQTVTYTYT
+517 
-528 KDPIAQ
+528 
-534 PVTVNYIDTDGKTI
+534 
-548 APSETLTGNISE
+548 
-560 NYTTTA
+560 
-566 KTIDGYSLTTTPTNA
+566 NA

-586 TEPQIINYIYAKNA
+586 TEAQIINYIYEKNPDL
-600 ETAQPI
+600 AQPI
-606 TVNYRNSTGQKI
+606 TVDYRSSTGQKI
-618 AKSEVLTGNIG
+618 SKSEVLTGNIG

-641 YTLTTI
+641 YTLPTT

-660 TVTYMYTPIAI
+660 TVTYVYTPIAI

-720 ANGVFSAEAQ
+720 ANGVFTAEAQ

-748 IKNPIIKI
+748 IKNPVIKI
-756 DSSTNVIKEETS
+756 NSSTNVIKEETS

-789 SSAMFLWKNH
+789 SSAMFLWKKH

>member
-1 MLYFLKKFVLIFIC
+1 MKKFVLIFIC

-32 ASTSWLEQELD
+32 ASTSWLE
-43 GNEAF
+43 
-48 ITETER
+48 
-54 VLSKNREDITLA
+54 
-66 DLETIQ
+66 Q

-354 YTTTAKTIAGYSLT
+354 YTTTAKTI
-368 TTPTNANGTFS
+368 
-379 TNPQTVTYTYKKDPI
+379 
-394 AQPVTVNYID
+394 
-404 TDGKTIAPTETLSGN
+404 
-419 VGENYTTTAKT
+419 
-430 IDGYSLTT
+430 DGYSLTT
-438 TPTNA
+438 TPTNS

-566 KTIDGYSLTTTPTNA
+566 KTIDGYSLTTTPANA

>member
-54 VLSKNREDITLA
+54 VVSKNREDITLA

-120 VDNNNFQEFPM
+120 LDNNNFQEFPM

-137 SLSSIEINRNKI
+137 SLSSIEVNRNKI

-204 DWLDNF
+204 DWLDDF

-232 QLTYSGA
+232 QLTYTGA
-239 RIEVPLNTDLKTLTP
+239 RLEVPLNTDLKTLTP

-335 TTGVV
+335 TTGAV
-340 LADSITL
+340 LADST
-347 SGNVGEN
+347 
-354 YTTTAKTIAGYSLT
+354 
-368 TTPTNANGTFS
+368 
-379 TNPQTVTYTYKKDPI
+379 
-394 AQPVTVNYID
+394 
-404 TDGKTIAPTETLSGN
+404 TLSGN

-451 QTVTYTYKKDPIA
+451 QTVIYTYTKDPIA

-485 SGNVGEN
+485 SGNIGEN
-492 YTTTAKTIDG
+492 YTTTAKTIQG
-502 YSLTTTPA
+502 YTLTTTPA
-510 NANGTFS
+510 NA
-517 TNPQTVTYTYT
+517 
-528 KDPIAQ
+528 
-534 PVTVNYIDTDGKTI
+534 
-548 APSETLTGNISE
+548 
-560 NYTTTA
+560 
-566 KTIDGYSLTTTPTNA
+566 
-581 KGTFS
+581 KGSFS
-586 TEPQIINYIYAKNA
+586 TEAQIINYIYEKNPDL
-600 ETAQPI
+600 AQPI
-606 TVNYRNSTGQKI
+606 TVDYRSSTGQKI
-618 AKSEVLTGNIG
+618 SKSEVLTGNIG

-641 YTLTTI
+641 YTLTTT

-660 TVTYMYTPIAI
+660 TVTYVYTPIAI

-720 ANGVFSAEAQ
+720 ANGVFTAEAQ

-748 IKNPIIKI
+748 IKNPVIKI
-756 DSSTNVIKEETS
+756 NSSTNVIKEETS

-789 SSAMFLWKNH
+789 SSAMFLWKKH

>member
-1 MLYFLKKFVLIFIC
+1 MKKFVLIFIC

-162 LGSLDVRYN
+162 LGLLDVRYN

-354 YTTTAKTIAGYSLT
+354 YTTTAKTI
-368 TTPTNANGTFS
+368 
-379 TNPQTVTYTYKKDPI
+379 
-394 AQPVTVNYID
+394 
-404 TDGKTIAPTETLSGN
+404 
-419 VGENYTTTAKT
+419 
-430 IDGYSLTT
+430 DGYSLTT
-438 TPTNA
+438 TPTNS

-566 KTIDGYSLTTTPTNA
+566 KTIDGYSLTTTPANA

>member
-1 MLYFLKKFVLIFIC
+1 MKKFVLIFIC

-137 SLSSIEINRNKI
+137 SLSSIEVNRNKI

-204 DWLDNF
+204 DWLDDF

-232 QLTYSGA
+232 QLTYTGA
-239 RIEVPLNTDLKTLTP
+239 RLEVPLNTDLKTLTP

-335 TTGVV
+335 TTGAV
-340 LADSITL
+340 LADST
-347 SGNVGEN
+347 
-354 YTTTAKTIAGYSLT
+354 
-368 TTPTNANGTFS
+368 
-379 TNPQTVTYTYKKDPI
+379 
-394 AQPVTVNYID
+394 
-404 TDGKTIAPTETLSGN
+404 TLSGN

-451 QTVTYTYKKDPIA
+451 QTVIYTYTKDPIA

-485 SGNVGEN
+485 SGNIGEN
-492 YTTTAKTIDG
+492 YTTTAKTIQG
-502 YSLTTTPA
+502 YTLTTTPA
-510 NANGTFS
+510 NA
-517 TNPQTVTYTYT
+517 
-528 KDPIAQ
+528 
-534 PVTVNYIDTDGKTI
+534 
-548 APSETLTGNISE
+548 
-560 NYTTTA
+560 
-566 KTIDGYSLTTTPTNA
+566 
-581 KGTFS
+581 KGSFS
-586 TEPQIINYIYAKNA
+586 TEAQIINYIYEKNPDL
-600 ETAQPI
+600 AQPI
-606 TVNYRNSTGQKI
+606 TVDYRSSTGQKI
-618 AKSEVLTGNIG
+618 SKSEVLTGNIG

-641 YTLTTI
+641 YTLTTT

-660 TVTYMYTPIAI
+660 TVTYVYTPIAI

-720 ANGVFSAEAQ
+720 ANGVFTAEAQ

-748 IKNPIIKI
+748 IKNPVIKI
-756 DSSTNVIKEETS
+756 NSSTNVIKEETS

-789 SSAMFLWKNH
+789 SSAMFLWKKH

>member
-1 MLYFLKKFVLIFIC
+1 MKKFVLIFIC

-354 YTTTAKTIAGYSLT
+354 YTTTAKTIDGYSLT
-368 TTPTNANGTFS
+368 TTPTNSNGTFS

-438 TPTNA
+438 TPTN
-443 NGTFSTNP
+443 S
-451 QTVTYTYKKDPIA
+451 
-464 QPVTVNY
+464 
-471 IDTDGKTIAPTETL
+471 
-485 SGNVGEN
+485 
-492 YTTTAKTIDG
+492 
-502 YSLTTTPA
+502 
-510 NANGTFS
+510 NGTFS

-566 KTIDGYSLTTTPTNA
+566 KTIDGYSLTTTPANA

>member
-1 MLYFLKKFVLIFIC
+1 
-15 FLTLTTI
+15 
-22 VPWNTLETKA
+22 
-32 ASTSWLEQELD
+32 LD

-354 YTTTAKTIAGYSLT
+354 YTTTAKTI
-368 TTPTNANGTFS
+368 
-379 TNPQTVTYTYKKDPI
+379 
-394 AQPVTVNYID
+394 
-404 TDGKTIAPTETLSGN
+404 
-419 VGENYTTTAKT
+419 
-430 IDGYSLTT
+430 DGYSLTT
-438 TPTNA
+438 TPTNS

-566 KTIDGYSLTTTPTNA
+566 KTIDGYSLTTTPANA

>member
-1 MLYFLKKFVLIFIC
+1 MKKFVLIFIC

-354 YTTTAKTIAGYSLT
+354 YTTTAKTI
-368 TTPTNANGTFS
+368 
-379 TNPQTVTYTYKKDPI
+379 
-394 AQPVTVNYID
+394 
-404 TDGKTIAPTETLSGN
+404 
-419 VGENYTTTAKT
+419 
-430 IDGYSLTT
+430 DGYSLTT
-438 TPTNA
+438 TPTNS

-566 KTIDGYSLTTTPTNA
+566 KTIDGYSLTTTPANA

-799 K
+799 N